1 MSEPTGTVSQ
11 VASSPPIV
19 EIARFV
25 GQALQKSYGLASRI
39 AITIVRSLI
48 APITLLYHPVS
59 YLLAPVTV
67 LAQVLLDLFVFTPY
81 AITLSVVR
89 NVYPL
94 YVFVGAACI
103 CALLVGF
110 VARAFA
116 TALVRALFAPRRAG
130 NRSRDISVS
139 PVEHKSEKSSLKKV
153 PSKTRLRK
161 RVSIKEERDG

>member
-11 VASSPPIV
+11 ATSSPPIV

-81 AITLSVVR
+81 AIALSVVR

-94 YVFVGAACI
+94 YVFVGAPRPDAAACRPRFPSPEAHI
-103 CALLVGF
+103 LLRG
-110 VARAFA
+110 
-116 TALVRALFAPRRAG
+116 RRG
-130 NRSRDISVS
+130 VLHRPSHS
-139 PVEHKSEKSSLKKV
+139 PILAV
-153 PSKTRLRK
+153 PSR
-161 RVSIKEERDG
+161 